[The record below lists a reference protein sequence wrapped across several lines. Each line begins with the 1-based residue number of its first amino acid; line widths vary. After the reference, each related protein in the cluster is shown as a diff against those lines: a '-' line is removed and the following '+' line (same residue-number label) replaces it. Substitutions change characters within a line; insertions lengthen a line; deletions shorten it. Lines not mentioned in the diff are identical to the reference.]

1 MFRSTAMRLL
11 KGSKWPKPLIPSD
24 EALPIGCLVG
34 EVTSDKM
41 QKSVVVRVT
50 RSRLITLYDV
60 RQKYHRKY
68 MAHDEQEV
76 QNSFP
81 FRDIH
86 SSQVC
91 KIGDTVRISPCRP
104 LSKRKFYMVQKIL
117 KRAPVYSYNK

>member
-76 QNSFP
+76 
-81 FRDIH
+81 
-86 SSQVC
+86 C